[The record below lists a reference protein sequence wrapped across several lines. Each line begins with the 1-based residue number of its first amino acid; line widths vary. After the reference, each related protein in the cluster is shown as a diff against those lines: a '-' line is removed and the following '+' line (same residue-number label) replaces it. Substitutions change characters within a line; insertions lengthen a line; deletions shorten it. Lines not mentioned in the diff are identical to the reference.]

1 MSGPG
6 TTLRHVTV
14 LDDILAGVREDLAV
28 RQAST
33 TLDELK
39 ERAHRQVAAKDA
51 AAVLKPRDSEQR
63 GVKVIAEVKR
73 RSPSK
78 GALADIPDPAHLA
91 TQYELGGASV
101 ISVLTEQRRFGGSL
115 DDLRA
120 VRLAVDVP
128 VLRKDF
134 VVSSYQLWEARAW
147 GADVCLLIV
156 AALEQEALV
165 SLVERTHSLG
175 MTALVEVHTA
185 DEVARAVDAGA
196 RVGGVNNRDLKTLEV
211 DNATFAALA
220 PLIPDRCVKVAESGV
235 SSAHDV
241 VEFARAGADAVLV
254 GETLVR
260 GDDPRRAC
268 ADLVAAGSHP
278 AVQAVRP

>member
-1 MSGPG
+1 M
-6 TTLRHVTV
+6 TV
-14 LDDILAGVREDLAV
+14 LDDILAGVREDLAL
-28 RQAST
+28 RKERTS
-33 TLDELK
+33 LEELK
-39 ERAHRQVAAKDA
+39 ERAYRQVPAKDA
-51 AAVLKPRDSEQR
+51 RGLLKPREEDQR

-78 GALADIPDPAHLA
+78 GALADIPEPAKLA
-91 TQYELGGASV
+91 EQYELGGASV

-120 VRLAVDVP
+120 VRCAVDVP

-134 VVSSYQLWEARAW
+134 VVDPYQMWEARAW
-147 GADVCLLIV
+147 GADVLLLIV

-175 MTALVEVHTA
+175 MTALVEVHDA
-185 DEVARAVDAGA
+185 EEVARALDAGA
-196 RVGGVNNRDLKTLEV
+196 RVIGVNNRDLKTLEV
-211 DNATFAALA
+211 DNATFARLA
-220 PLIPDRCVKVAESGV
+220 PLIPESVVRVAESGV
-235 SSAHDV
+235 RGPRDV

-254 GETLVR
+254 GETLVK
-260 GDDPRRAC
+260 GDDPRRAV
-268 ADLVAAGSHP
+268 ADLVAAGAHP